1 MNHFVLDMISQRVL
15 KFGPFTLKSGR
26 QSPYFFN
33 LGAIDHGDGLRRLG
47 SAYAERLRLLEY
59 DFDVIFGPAYKGIP
73 IAVSTSIAMAETGQP
88 VGVTYNRKEPKGHGE
103 GGVLV
108 GTPLAE
114 RRVVI
119 VDDVLTAGTAVV
131 ESARLVREAGGD
143 LVGVL
148 VALDRQEY
156 VEEGSLTVL
165 ESISRELSVPVE
177 SIAGLNDVVRCIKS
191 DPEYQHTLAQL
202 TRYQQAHCQV
212 LE

>member
-1 MNHFVLDMISQRVL
+1 M
-15 KFGPFTLKSGR
+15 
-26 QSPYFFN
+26 
-33 LGAIDHGDGLRRLG
+33 
-47 SAYAERLRLLEY
+47 
-59 DFDVIFGPAYKGIP
+59 
-73 IAVSTSIAMAETGQP
+73 
-88 VGVTYNRKEPKGHGE
+88 
-103 GGVLV
+103 
-108 GTPLAE
+108 
-114 RRVVI
+114 
-119 VDDVLTAGTAVV
+119 
-131 ESARLVREAGGD
+131 REAGGD

-191 DPEYQHTLAQL
+191 DPEYRHTLAQL